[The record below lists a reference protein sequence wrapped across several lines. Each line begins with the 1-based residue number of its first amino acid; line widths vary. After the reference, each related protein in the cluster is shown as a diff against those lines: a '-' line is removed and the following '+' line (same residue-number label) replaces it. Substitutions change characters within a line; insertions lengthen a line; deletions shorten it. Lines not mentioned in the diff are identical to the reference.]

1 MSDQT
6 RDGLREREKA
16 LENKYFADEEKRLLA
31 KLRKERSHLA
41 EKDALAE
48 VTGLSDD
55 ALLDKLVELGI
66 GIDTWAALQIIPL
79 VEVAWTD
86 ARPEGLDE
94 REVRAVLAAT
104 EAEGASKDSPVYDL
118 VRHWLGTR
126 PNPQLLVLWGEYI
139 VALCA
144 DMNATEREALRN
156 EMVGR
161 VRKVAEAAGGFLG
174 FGNLSA
180 GEKKLIAELEKAFEG

>member
-6 RDGLREREKA
+6 RDALREREKA
-16 LENKYFADEEKRLLA
+16 LENKYFADEEKRLLEKMRA
-31 KLRKERSHLA
+31 ERAHLS

-48 VTGLSDD
+48 VTGISDE
-55 ALLDKLVELGI
+55 ALLTKLVELGI
-66 GIDTWAALQIIPL
+66 GVDTWAAMQIIPL
-79 VEVAWTD
+79 VEMAWTD
-86 ARPEGLDE
+86 ARAEGLDE

-104 EAEGASKDSPVYDL
+104 EAEGAAKGSPVYEL
-118 VRHWLGTR
+118 VKRWLATR
-126 PNPQLLVLWGEYI
+126 PDPQLLVLWGEYM

-144 DMNATEREALRN
+144 NMTPTEREALRN

-180 GEKKLIAELEKAFEG
+180 GEKKLIRELEKAFDT